1 MRSFVSGEV
10 YFPMEESP
18 CREERSQEPVSRI
31 LAITG

>member
-1 MRSFVSGEV
+1 MRSFVV